1 MRRHLI
7 NHPPHAELGFT
18 QAALDAGNR
27 LGVQPLL
34 FLPVVDGLQDS
45 IDALDG
51 NAVARKPLNG
61 YGVISVNMVTLLG
74 FVVILIGPA
83 FPAQKLILAGKV
95 LAGQPD
101 NVLVRI

>member
-34 FLPVVDGLQDS
+34 FLPVVDGVQHS
-45 IDALDG
+45 VGTLDG
-51 NAVARKPLNG
+51 NAIARKVLNG
-61 YGVISVNMVTLLG
+61 YGVVGVNMVPLLG
-74 FVVILIGPA
+74 FVVIRIGPA
-83 FPAQKLILAGKV
+83 FPAQKPLLAGKV
-95 LAGQPD
+95 LAVQPD

>member
-18 QAALDAGNR
+18 QAALDAGNH

-34 FLPVVDGLQDS
+34 FLPVIDGVQHS
-45 IDALDG
+45 IDALNG
-51 NAVARKPLNG
+51 NAITSKVLNG
-61 YGVISVNMVTLLG
+61 YGVVGVNVVPLLG
-74 FVVILIGPA
+74 FVVIRIGPA

-95 LAGQPD
+95 LAVQPD